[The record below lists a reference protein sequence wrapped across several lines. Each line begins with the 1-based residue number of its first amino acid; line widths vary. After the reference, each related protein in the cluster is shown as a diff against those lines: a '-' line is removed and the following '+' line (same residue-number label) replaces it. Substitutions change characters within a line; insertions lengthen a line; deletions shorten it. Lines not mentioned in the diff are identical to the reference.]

1 MPHREAI
8 DCPRGRQ
15 QWHNRLM
22 SPGLSSA
29 DPSPADL
36 FPAPPL
42 PDGLVAVVKRD
53 CPTCELVAPV
63 LSDLHE
69 RAGLTVITQD
79 DPSFPVDADWVRHDD
94 DLALSWHHDIE
105 AVPTLLRVSGGV
117 GEQRTVG
124 WSRAEWERLTGVDGL
139 GDGLPDWRPGCG
151 SLSVDPAHADALAV
165 RFSGSG
171 LRSRRVELA
180 ALEDTW
186 EAMWSRG
193 WSDGLPVVPPTK
205 QRVLR
210 MLEGT
215 TRDSSE
221 VVAVVPPSL
230 AECTIEKVA
239 VNAVM
244 AGCEPEH
251 LPVVIAALEAACTD
265 EFNMHGVLATTMSVG
280 PVLVVNGPVGE
291 RIGMNS
297 GLNALGQGNRA
308 NSTIGRAL
316 QLVVRNVGG
325 GHPGGVDRATFGSPA
340 KVGFCFAEDE
350 EGSPWSSL
358 AGSRGWRAG
367 QSTVTV
373 FAGES
378 PRIFADERS
387 RNPESLT
394 KHLAQALQATVSP
407 RMMLGMDA
415 MLVLSPDHM
424 ARYADAGW
432 SRDRFMEELSAELTF
447 DGDNLLAG
455 AGGIAAGLPPR
466 AAGQRVPKF
475 RPGGLLVVHAGGPA
489 GLFSA
494 IIGGWANGP
503 RGSDPVTREIKP

>member
-1 MPHREAI
+1 M
-8 DCPRGRQ
+8 
-15 QWHNRLM
+15 M
-22 SPGLSSA
+22 SS
-29 DPSPADL
+29 DL
-36 FPAPPL
+36 PLASPL

-63 LSDLHE
+63 LSDLHD

-79 DPSFPVDADWVRHDD
+79 DPHFPVDADWVRHDD
-94 DLALSWHHDIE
+94 DLAISWHHDIE
-105 AVPTLLRVSGGV
+105 TVPTLLRVVEGS
-117 GEQRTVG
+117 EDRRTVG
-124 WSRAEWERLTGVDGL
+124 WSRDEWERFTDLDGL
-139 GDGLPDWRPGCG
+139 GEGLPDWRPGCG
-151 SLSVDPAHADALAV
+151 SLSVDPALADELAV

-171 LRSRRVELA
+171 LRSRRVEMA
-180 ALEDTW
+180 ALEDEW
-186 EAMWSRG
+186 EAMWDRG
-193 WSDGLPVVPPTK
+193 WSDGLPVVPPTEA
-205 QRVLR
+205 RVLR

-215 TRDSSE
+215 TRRPSE
-221 VVAVVPPSL
+221 TVAVVPPNL
-230 AECTIEKVA
+230 VECTVEKVA

-244 AGCEPEH
+244 AGCRPEH
-251 LPVVIAALEAACTD
+251 LPVVLTAVAAACTD
-265 EFNMHGVLATTMSVG
+265 EFNMHGVLATTMSVA
-280 PVLVVNGPVGE
+280 PVLVVNGPVAQQ
-291 RIGMNS
+291 IGMNS

-325 GHPGGVDRATFGSPA
+325 GLPGGVDRATLGSPA

-350 EGSPWSSL
+350 AGSPWTSL
-358 AGSRGWRAG
+358 AESRGWRPD

-378 PRIFADERS
+378 PSIFVDQRS
-387 RNPESLT
+387 RSPESLT
-394 KHLAQALQATVSP
+394 RHLAQALRTTVAP

-415 MLVLSPDHM
+415 MLVLSPEHM

-432 SRDRFMEELSAELTF
+432 TRDRFMDELSAELTF
-447 DGDNLLAG
+447 DGDDLVAG

-466 AAGQRVPKF
+466 AAGQKVPKF
-475 RPGGLLVVHAGGPA
+475 RPGGLLVATAGSKA

-503 RGSDPVTREIKP
+503 GGSDPVTREITP

>member
-1 MPHREAI
+1 
-8 DCPRGRQ
+8 
-15 QWHNRLM
+15 M
-22 SPGLSSA
+22 SFGG
-29 DPSPADL
+29 PS
-36 FPAPPL
+36 APPL

-63 LSDLHE
+63 LGDLHD

-79 DPSFPVDADWVRHDD
+79 DPSFPADADWVHHDA
-94 DLALSWHHDIE
+94 DLALSWYHDIE
-105 AVPTLLRVSGGV
+105 TVPTLLQVSGGV
-117 GEQRTVG
+117 GTQRTVG
-124 WSRAEWERLTGVDGL
+124 WSRSEWEQLSGLDGL
-139 GDGLPDWRPGCG
+139 GRGLPDWRPGCG
-151 SLSVDPAHADALAV
+151 SLSVDPAHAGELAV
-165 RFSGSG
+165 RFSGSS
-171 LRSRRVELA
+171 LQSRRVELA
-180 ALEDTW
+180 SLEDEW
-186 EAMWSRG
+186 EAMFHRG
-193 WSDGLPVVPPTK
+193 WSDGLPVVPPTEA
-205 QRVLR
+205 RVLR

-215 TRDSSE
+215 PRDPSE

-230 AECTIEKVA
+230 VECTVEKVA

-244 AGCEPEH
+244 AGCAPEH
-251 LPVVIAALEAACTD
+251 LPVVIAALEAVCTD

-280 PVLVVNGPVGE
+280 PVLVVNGPVAE

-297 GLNALGQGNRA
+297 GLNSLGQGNRA

-350 EGSPWSSL
+350 AGSPWTSL
-358 AGSRGWRAG
+358 AESRGWRAD

-373 FAGES
+373 FTGES

-387 RNPESLT
+387 RTPDSLT
-394 KHLAQALQATVSP
+394 RHLAQALQATVSP

-415 MLVLSPDHM
+415 MLVLSPEHM

-447 DGDNLLAG
+447 DGDDLLAG
-455 AGGIAAGLPPR
+455 AGGIAAGLPP
-466 AAGQRVPKF
+466 AASGQKVPKF
-475 RPGGLLVVHAGGPA
+475 RPGGLLVVHAGGAA

-503 RGSDPVTREIKP
+503 RGSDPVTREITP

>member
-1 MPHREAI
+1 
-8 DCPRGRQ
+8 
-15 QWHNRLM
+15 M
-22 SPGLSSA
+22 SLDLSS
-29 DPSPADL
+29 
-36 FPAPPL
+36 APPL

-63 LSDLHE
+63 LADLHD
-69 RAGLTVITQD
+69 RAGLIVITQD
-79 DPSFPVDADWVRHDD
+79 DPGFPAAADWVHHDH

-105 AVPTLLRVSGGV
+105 TVPTLLRVSGGI
-117 GEQRTVG
+117 GGHRTVG
-124 WSRAEWERLTGVDGL
+124 WSRREWEQLTGLDGL
-139 GDGLPDWRPGCG
+139 GEGLPDWRPGCG
-151 SLSVDPAHADALAV
+151 SLSVDPAHADELAV
-165 RFSGSG
+165 RFSGSS
-171 LRSRRVELA
+171 LHSRRVELA
-180 ALEDTW
+180 SMEDEW
-186 EAMWSRG
+186 EAMWDRG
-193 WSDGLPVVPPTK
+193 WSDGLPVVPPTEA
-205 QRVLR
+205 RVLR

-215 TRDSSE
+215 ARDPSE

-230 AECTIEKVA
+230 VECTVEKVA

-244 AGCEPEH
+244 AGCAPAC
-251 LPVVIAALEAACTD
+251 LPVVMAALEAACTD

-280 PVLVVNGPVGE
+280 PVLVVNGPVAA
-291 RIGMNS
+291 RIGMNR

-350 EGSPWSSL
+350 TGSPWTSL
-358 AGSRGWRAG
+358 AESRGWRTD

-387 RNPESLT
+387 RTPDSLT
-394 KHLAQALQATVSP
+394 RHLAQALQATVSP

-415 MLVLSPDHM
+415 MLVLSPEHM
-424 ARYADAGW
+424 ARYTDAGW
-432 SRDRFMEELSAELTF
+432 SRDRFMEELSAELLC
-447 DGDNLLAG
+447 DADELLAG
-455 AGGIAAGLPPR
+455 VRGVAAGLPPA
-466 AAGQRVPKF
+466 AAGQKVPKF
-475 RPGGLLVVHAGGPA
+475 RPGGLLVVHAGGAA

-503 RGSDPVTREIKP
+503 RGSDPVTREITP

>member
-1 MPHREAI
+1 M
-8 DCPRGRQ
+8 
-15 QWHNRLM
+15 M
-22 SPGLSSA
+22 SS
-29 DPSPADL
+29 DL
-36 FPAPPL
+36 PPVPPL

-63 LSDLHE
+63 LGDLHE

-79 DPSFPVDADWVRHDD
+79 DPHFPADADWVHHDA

-105 AVPTLLRVSGGV
+105 TVPTLLQVSEGV

-124 WSRAEWERLTGVDGL
+124 WSRSEWEQLSGLDCL

-151 SLSVDPAHADALAV
+151 SLSVDPAYAGELAV
-165 RFSGSG
+165 RFSGSS
-171 LRSRRVELA
+171 LHSRRIELA
-180 ALEDTW
+180 SLEDEW
-186 EAMWSRG
+186 EAMWDRG
-193 WSDGLPVVPPTK
+193 WSDGLPVVPPTET
-205 QRVLR
+205 RVLR

-215 TRDSSE
+215 TRGPSE

-230 AECTIEKVA
+230 VECTVEKVA

-244 AGCEPEH
+244 AGCTPEH
-251 LPVVIAALEAACTD
+251 LPVVIAALEAVCTD

-280 PVLVVNGPVGE
+280 PVLVVNGPVAE

-297 GLNALGQGNRA
+297 GINSLGQGNRA

-350 EGSPWSSL
+350 AGSPWTSL
-358 AGSRGWRAG
+358 AESRGWRAD

-373 FAGES
+373 FTGES
-378 PRIFADERS
+378 PRILADERS
-387 RNPESLT
+387 RTPESLT

-415 MLVLSPDHM
+415 MLVLSPEHM

-447 DGDNLLAG
+447 DGDDLLAG
-455 AGGIAAGLPPR
+455 AGGIAAGLPPT
-466 AAGQRVPKF
+466 AAGQKIPKF
-475 RPGGLLVVHAGGPA
+475 RPGGLLVVHSGGPA

-503 RGSDPVTREIKP
+503 RGSDPVTREITP

>member
-1 MPHREAI
+1 
-8 DCPRGRQ
+8 
-15 QWHNRLM
+15 M
-22 SPGLSSA
+22 SS
-29 DPSPADL
+29 DL
-36 FPAPPL
+36 PPAPPL

-63 LSDLHE
+63 LGDLHD

-79 DPSFPVDADWVRHDD
+79 DPHFPADASWVRHDA

-105 AVPTLLRVSGGV
+105 TVPTLLRVSAGAE
-117 GEQRTVG
+117 EQRTVG
-124 WSRAEWERLTGVDGL
+124 WSRAEWETLTGMDGL
-139 GDGLPDWRPGCG
+139 GEGLPDWRPGCG
-151 SLSVDPAHADALAV
+151 SLSVDPAHTDELAV
-165 RFSGSG
+165 RFSGSS
-171 LRSRRVELA
+171 LHSRRVELA
-180 ALEDTW
+180 SMEDEW
-186 EAMWSRG
+186 EAMWDRG
-193 WSDGLPVVPPTK
+193 WSDGLPVVPPAEA
-205 QRVLR
+205 RVLR

-215 TRDSSE
+215 SRDPSE

-230 AECTIEKVA
+230 VECTVEKVA

-244 AGCEPEH
+244 AGCAPEY
-251 LPVVIAALEAACTD
+251 LPVVMAALEAACTD

-280 PVLVVNGPVGE
+280 PVLVVNGPVVE
-291 RIGMNS
+291 RIGMNC

-350 EGSPWSSL
+350 TGSPWTSL
-358 AGSRGWRAG
+358 AESRGWRAD

-387 RNPESLT
+387 RTPDSLT
-394 KHLAQALQATVSP
+394 RHLAQALQATVSP

-415 MLVLSPDHM
+415 MLVLSPEHM

-432 SRDRFMEELSAELTF
+432 SRDRFMEELAAELLC
-447 DGDNLLAG
+447 DADELLAG
-455 AGGIAAGLPPR
+455 VRGVAAGLPPA
-466 AAGQRVPKF
+466 AAGQKVPKF
-475 RPGGLLVVHAGGPA
+475 RPGGLLVVHAGGAA

-503 RGSDPVTREIKP
+503 RGSDPVTREITP

>member
-1 MPHREAI
+1 
-8 DCPRGRQ
+8 
-15 QWHNRLM
+15 M
-22 SPGLSSA
+22 SPGLSSV

-36 FPAPPL
+36 SSVDPSPADLSSAPPL

-63 LSDLHE
+63 LNDLHE
-69 RAGLTVITQD
+69 RAGLTAITQD

-94 DLALSWHHDIE
+94 DLSLSWHHNIE
-105 AVPTLLRVSGGV
+105 TVPTLLRVSGGV
-117 GEQRTVG
+117 GEHRTVG
-124 WSRAEWERLTGVDGL
+124 WSRPEWERLTGLDGL

-151 SLSVDPAHADALAV
+151 SLSVDPANAHELAV

-180 ALEDTW
+180 VLEDEW
-186 EAMWSRG
+186 EAMWDRG
-193 WSDGLPVVPPTK
+193 WSDGLPAVPPTEE
-205 QRVLR
+205 RVLR

-215 TRDSSE
+215 TRDPSDL
-221 VVAVVPPSL
+221 VAVVPPSL
-230 AECTIEKVA
+230 VECTVEKVA

-244 AGCEPEH
+244 AGCLPEH

-280 PVLVVNGPVGE
+280 PVLVVNGPVGG

-297 GLNALGQGNRA
+297 GLNSLGQGNRA
-308 NSTIGRAL
+308 NSTIGRAV

-325 GHPGGVDRATFGSPA
+325 GRPGEVDRATFGSPA

-350 EGSPWSSL
+350 ASSPWTSL
-358 AGSRGWRAG
+358 AESRGWRAD

-387 RNPESLT
+387 RSPESLT
-394 KHLAQALQATVSP
+394 RHLAQALQATVSP

-415 MLVLSPDHM
+415 MLVLSPEHM

-432 SRDRFMEELSAELTF
+432 SRDRFMEDLSAELLC
-447 DGDNLLAG
+447 DGDELLAG
-455 AGGIAAGLPPR
+455 VRGVAAGLPPA
-466 AAGQRVPKF
+466 AAGQKVPKF

-503 RGSDPVTREIKP
+503 RGSDPVTREITT